1 MIQVEIGDILG
12 SKRQTL
18 TNTVNC
24 VGVMGKGI
32 ALAFKERFPEMYDD
46 YVKRCS
52 AGSVRLGEPYLY
64 REQGVPWVLNFPTKD
79 HWRSVTRLEDVVRG
93 LEYLL
98 LRYKAW
104 GITSLAVPPL
114 GCGNGQL
121 DWKVVGP
128 TLHRYLSKLEIPVDL
143 YAPLGTP
150 AEQLKLSFLS
160 KAGAERD
167 PSLPQKIPVF
177 IEPSWIVIAG
187 TLERIAREPYRWPIR
202 RVSFQKL
209 VYFLTDAGLPTGLT
223 FSKSEFGPFSPDLKR
238 MLTKLVNNGLILETR
253 DGEAFEV
260 NVGPTFA
267 DAKKSYRSV
276 LEKWRPLIEKYA
288 DLFLRLNPRQAEIAA
303 TTVFASG
310 ALKEGRQRPP
320 EELEVLDY
328 VMEWKK
334 GRKPSWDRGEVA
346 EMIRDMNS
354 LGFVTLSASESLP
367 VGRRFLLAA

>member
-1 MIQVEIGDILG
+1 MIQVEIGDILA

-32 ALAFKERFPEMYDD
+32 ALAFKERFPGMYDD
-46 YVKRCS
+46 YLQRCS

-93 LEYLL
+93 LESL
-98 LRYKAW
+98 LRSYKVW

-128 TLHRYLSKLEIPVDL
+128 TLHRYLSKLDIPVDL
-143 YAPLGTP
+143 YAPHGTP

-160 KAGAERD
+160 EAGAERD
-167 PSLPQKIPVF
+167 LSLPQVIPVF
-177 IEPSWIVIAG
+177 VEPSWVVIAA
-187 TLERIAREPYRWPIR
+187 TLERIAREPYRWPIH

-209 VYFLTDAGLPTGLT
+209 VYFLTEAGLPTGLT
-223 FSKSEFGPFSPDLKR
+223 FSKSDFGPFSPDLKR
-238 MLTKLVNNGLILETR
+238 TLTKLVNNGLILETR

-260 NVGPTFA
+260 FVGPTYV
-267 DAKKSYRSV
+267 DAKKAYRSD
-276 LEKWRPLIEKYA
+276 LEKWRPLIEKYS

-303 TTVFASG
+303 TAVFASR
-310 ALKEGRQRPP
+310 ALKEGRPRPP
-320 EELEVLDY
+320 DELEVLDY
-328 VMEWKK
+328 VMNWKK
-334 GRKPSWDRGEVA
+334 GHRPSWDRGEVA
-346 EMIRDMNS
+346 EMIRDLNS
-354 LGFVTLSASESLP
+354 LRFVTLSGSESLP
-367 VGRRFLLAA
+367 VGRRFLLTA